1 MRGRA
6 DILLLLSPHIS
17 ARSQQSKFA
26 NYRSPPIHPYILTRH
41 RSTAELPVVG
51 IETSRTESLTEE
63 PSHESHDLAMSRLRT
78 RETIIRPGVGLAL
91 HSTCVRVLEIKATDV
106 LLLYTAV
113 LL

>member
-63 PSHESHDLAMSRLRT
+63 PTPEFNDLAMSRLRI
-78 RETIIRPGVGLAL
+78 RETNISSSVGLAPSL
-91 HSTCVRVLEIKATDV
+91 ETC
-106 LLLYTAV
+106 LYIYVYIYNA
-113 LL
+113 